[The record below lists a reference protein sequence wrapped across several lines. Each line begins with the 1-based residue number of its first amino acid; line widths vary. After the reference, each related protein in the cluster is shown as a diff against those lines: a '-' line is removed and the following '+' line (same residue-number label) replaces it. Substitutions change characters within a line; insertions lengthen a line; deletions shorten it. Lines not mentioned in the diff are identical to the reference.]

1 MSAEGTLELTTE
13 EKLSII
19 TSAVC
24 TLLEEHRPQTLEVGV
39 MMNTGFG
46 YVVAYNPQTRQIT
59 VAECGCE
66 KCLEVRARGV
76 V

>member
-1 MSAEGTLELTTE
+1 VSAEGTLELTTE

-46 YVVAYNPQTRQIT
+46 YVVKYDPVTRQIT
-59 VAECGCE
+59 VSECGCE

>member
-13 EKLSII
+13 EKLSIV

-24 TLLEEHRPQTLEVGV
+24 ALLEEHRPQTLEVGV

-46 YVVAYNPQTRQIT
+46 YVVKYDPVTRQIT
-59 VAECGCE
+59 VSECGCAE
-66 KCLEVRARGV
+66 CLEVRARGV